1 MAWKKLTAFL
11 VVLLCRFVLFLV
23 ILSLSWMLLG
33 KPNTNT
39 SFLTVFI
46 SFLIPLPQALYFI
59 EVVDRKLLEVFL
71 ALRADRVYNV
81 GSTVVRNAVLIS
93 FPRYIVQIFI
103 HGWLDSILGFIVNNI
118 RLAIPNI
125 VSKMIWAISRTI
137 IAVVRQLS
145 PWLLTLITFMRSFS
159 HLLVRTGTNLLFRGL
174 CLLYR
179 LIPSK
184 VTLLVRWLG
193 LYPAV
198 FALFLCLPSL
208 EILPNVLLT
217 GNFYPG
223 SLIRFQ
229 RCAMYDDS
237 TACHATF
244 LEFSYTL
251 WNITRTVIFILVC
264 WNMNGYAWK
273 QPERDFICTLERC
286 LMLNDNAYVELLLCA
301 AAMPVLLDG
310 HCVSQ
315 TVHNTFCVLNLLLF
329 IITFNGYHRRTVVM
343 AFYALCGLAM
353 NVQSVFVALYNIYTN
368 LQTQRNTDLVVTL
381 MYFVELYLT
390 ILVLLDCSTRVIS
403 KVCDPKK
410 DIMAQDG

>member
-184 VTLLVRWLG
+184 VTLLV
-193 LYPAV
+193 
-198 FALFLCLPSL
+198 
-208 EILPNVLLT
+208 
-217 GNFYPG
+217 
-223 SLIRFQ
+223 RFQ